1 MDETLEDRLVAL
13 AARDQQVLQELF
25 DTGELPTDGYHPRLR
40 ALHEDNARVLGAIID
55 RHGWPDRT
63 MAGEKGA
70 EAAWLVAQHAVFDLA
85 FMQRCADL
93 VEKAVT
99 AGTVPGWQL
108 GFLQDRL
115 RTLSGR
121 PQLYGTQ
128 FERDA
133 EGRLVS
139 SPIEDP
145 AGVDARRAALGLN
158 TLAERTAEMQAR
170 DAAAR
175 RPR

>member
-1 MDETLEDRLVAL
+1 MDETLEGRLVAL
-13 AARDQQVLQELF
+13 AARDQQALRELF
-25 DTGELPTDGYHPRLR
+25 DAGELPTDGYHPRLR

-63 MAGEKGA
+63 LAGEKGA

-93 VEKAVT
+93 VERAVA

-108 GFLQDRL
+108 AFLQDRL

-121 PQLYGTQ
+121 PQIYGTQ
-128 FERDA
+128 FQPDA
-133 EGRLVS
+133 DGWPVPC
-139 SPIEDP
+139 PIEDA
-145 AGVDARRAALGLN
+145 AGVDTRRAALGLN
-158 TLAERTAEMQAR
+158 TLAARTAEMRAR
-170 DAAAR
+170 EAEAR
-175 RPR
+175 RRR